1 MPGALGP
8 NEVSTAAVDTGSRE
22 HRRLARKTVLLDAV
36 IAEAYGE
43 TAVEC
48 VIRDIHAQG
57 AAVSVTKKIPVG
69 AHVFLL
75 DAGNAIAHESRVAW
89 SRADRAGLSFMRSYA
104 MGLGL
109 PPKLK
114 FLWRLLF
121 AVKLRQVERAIGAE
135 VPIELALNTAGLTR
149 ERMRQMARHASGDAE
164 FRRLLHRAASLL
176 GA

>member
-1 MPGALGP
+1 MMRGMSR
-8 NEVSTAAVDTGSRE
+8 NEAGITVERVSRE
-22 HRRLARKTVLLDAV
+22 QRRLARKTVLLDAV
-36 IAEAYGE
+36 LAEADGE

-48 VIRDIHAQG
+48 IIRDIHAQG
-57 AAVSVTKKIPVG
+57 AAISITKKFPIG

-75 DAGNAIAHESRVAW
+75 DAGNAIAHECRVAW
-89 SRADRAGLSFMRSYA
+89 SRSDRSGLQFMRSYA

-149 ERMRQMARHASGDAE
+149 ERMRQMARHAAGDAQ
-164 FRRLLHRAASLL
+164 FQRLLRRAAQLL

>member
-1 MPGALGP
+1 MNR
-8 NEVSTAAVDTGSRE
+8 NETTTTLERAARE
-22 HRRLARKTVLLDAV
+22 QRRLARKTVLLDAV
-36 IAEAYGE
+36 LAESYGE

-48 VIRDIHAQG
+48 TVRDIHAQG
-57 AAVSVTKKIPVG
+57 AAISLTKKLPIG

-75 DAGNAIAHESRVAW
+75 DVGNAIAHECRVAW
-89 SRADRAGLSFMRSYA
+89 SRSDRTGLQFVRSYA

-149 ERMRQMARHASGDAE
+149 ERIRQMARHAAGDAQ
-164 FRRLLHRAASLL
+164 FRRLLERAARLL

>member
-1 MPGALGP
+1 MRRSEAD
-8 NEVSTAAVDTGSRE
+8 TATIERVSRE
-22 HRRLARKTVLLDAV
+22 QRRLARKTVLLDAV

-43 TAVEC
+43 TAAEC

-57 AAVSVTKKIPVG
+57 AAVSVTKKLPIG

-75 DAGNAIAHESRVAW
+75 DVGNAIAHESRVAW
-89 SRADRAGLSFMRSYA
+89 SRSDRAGLQFMRSYA

-121 AVKLRQVERAIGAE
+121 AVKLRQVERAIGAQ

-149 ERMRQMARHASGDAE
+149 EHIRQMARHATGDTQ
-164 FRRLLHRAASLL
+164 FRRLLERAARLL